1 MGGEEVEIRARDS
14 KTTLDPLQKTES
26 TDLIR
31 PVFGEFSILFGK
43 LRFNQARVLRSSGA
57 KSIDLL

>member
-1 MGGEEVEIRARDS
+1 MEIKARDS
-14 KTTLDPLQKTES
+14 KTTLDPLQKTKS

-31 PVFGEFSILFGK
+31 PVFSDFSILFGK

>member
-1 MGGEEVEIRARDS
+1 MRARDS

-26 TDLIR
+26 TDPIG